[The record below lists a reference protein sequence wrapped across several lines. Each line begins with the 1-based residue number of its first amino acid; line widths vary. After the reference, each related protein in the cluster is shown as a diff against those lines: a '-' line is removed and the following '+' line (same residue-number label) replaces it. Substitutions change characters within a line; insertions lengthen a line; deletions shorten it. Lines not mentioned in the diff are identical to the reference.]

1 MRMRVTGPSIRFM
14 DSELSEN
21 EEHQADLG
29 NPEKPREEVCDNWG
43 PSNPQPL
50 TDEEICRMSTEAY
63 RRWQLTGIV
72 PQDEQSEPGSRQ
84 RQLEQAEHFARASDA
99 RWGYRSGLTTDE
111 MRGLSLSERFA
122 AASDRLRGYRGSLPA
137 DALAGL
143 SSSEQFAARSAH
155 RWASHDPGGRI
166 EDLRRRR
173 SE

>member
-1 MRMRVTGPSIRFM
+1 MRMRVTGRNMRFI
-14 DSELSEN
+14 DESKEVL
-21 EEHQADLG
+21 
-29 NPEKPREEVCDNWG
+29 EEVRDNWG
-43 PSNPQPL
+43 PENRQPATDREMLQWSPQ
-50 TDEEICRMSTEAY
+50 EY
-63 RRWQLTGIV
+63 RSWIETGRKPV
-72 PQDEQSEPGSRQ
+72 SQDEQAEPNSRQ
-84 RQLEQAEHFARASDA
+84 KQIEQAEHFARASDA